1 MRINYIAACLAG
13 ALTVAIPGGVQ
24 AQEPATGAAA
34 AQHPHTAMQALTD
47 AQFVQMVLE
56 HHQRGLELVRLEKEQ
71 GSSPAVKELATRI
84 GESQE
89 RDIVE
94 LKALSKDEAR
104 GTTGQAEHH
113 GAADHHKGMVQQ
125 SETIMKEL
133 KAKSGEELDRAFLL
147 VMIPHHAGAIVLAD
161 RALAH
166 LDHPDLLGMAG
177 ATISE
182 QAREVGHMRE
192 MLDELEG
199 HREE

>member
-1 MRINYIAACLAG
+1 MRINYIAACLAAG

-47 AQFVQMVLE
+47 AQFVQMMLE

-113 GAADHHKGMVQQ
+113 GAADQHKGMVQQ
-125 SETIMKEL
+125 SETMMKEL
-133 KAKSGEELDRAFLL
+133 KAKSGEELDRAFLEH
-147 VMIPHHAGAIVLAD
+147 MAKHHQMAISMTEDASLQDPEVKKLAEKMLESQ
-161 RALAH
+161 RQELAELKKH
-166 LDHPDLLGMAG
+166 LGDG
-177 ATISE
+177 SSK
-182 QAREVGHMRE
+182 
-192 MLDELEG
+192 
-199 HREE
+199 

>member
-1 MRINYIAACLAG
+1 M
-13 ALTVAIPGGVQ
+13 Q

-47 AQFVQMVLE
+47 AQFVQMMLE

-94 LKALSKDEAR
+94 LKALSEDEAR

-133 KAKSGEELDRAFLL
+133 RQTLTKYNAAF
-147 VMIPHHAGAIVLAD
+147 
-161 RALAH
+161 
-166 LDHPDLLGMAG
+166 
-177 ATISE
+177 
-182 QAREVGHMRE
+182 
-192 MLDELEG
+192 
-199 HREE
+199 

>member
-1 MRINYIAACLAG
+1 MRINYIAACLAAG

-47 AQFVQMVLE
+47 AQFVQMMLE

-113 GAADHHKGMVQQ
+113 GAADHHKGMVEQ
-125 SETIMKEL
+125 SETMMKEL
-133 KAKSGEELDRAFLL
+133 KAKSGEELDRAFLEH
-147 VMIPHHAGAIVLAD
+147 MAKHHQMAISMTEDATLQDPEVKKLAEKMLESQ
-161 RALAH
+161 RQELAELKKH
-166 LDHPDLLGMAG
+166 LGDG
-177 ATISE
+177 SSK
-182 QAREVGHMRE
+182 
-192 MLDELEG
+192 
-199 HREE
+199 

>member
-1 MRINYIAACLAG
+1 MRINYIAVCLAAG
-13 ALTVAIPGGVQ
+13 ALTVAIPGVVH
-24 AQEPATGAAA
+24 AQQPATGADA

-47 AQFVQMVLE
+47 AQFVQMMLE

-71 GSSPAVKELATRI
+71 GSSPAVKELAARI

-125 SETIMKEL
+125 SETMMKEL
-133 KAKSGEELDRAFLL
+133 KAKSGEELDRAFLEH
-147 VMIPHHAGAIVLAD
+147 MAKHHQMAISMTEDATLQDPEVKKLAEKMLESQ
-161 RALAH
+161 RQELAELKKH
-166 LDHPDLLGMAG
+166 LGDG
-177 ATISE
+177 SSK
-182 QAREVGHMRE
+182 
-192 MLDELEG
+192 
-199 HREE
+199 

>member
-1 MRINYIAACLAG
+1 MRINYIAACLAAG

-47 AQFVQMVLE
+47 AQFVQMMLE

-125 SETIMKEL
+125 SETMMKEL
-133 KAKSGEELDRAFLL
+133 KAKSGEELDRAFLEH
-147 VMIPHHAGAIVLAD
+147 MAKHHQMAISMTEDATLQDPQVKQLAEKMLESQ
-161 RALAH
+161 RQELAELKKH
-166 LDHPDLLGMAG
+166 LGDG
-177 ATISE
+177 SSK
-182 QAREVGHMRE
+182 
-192 MLDELEG
+192 
-199 HREE
+199 

>member
-1 MRINYIAACLAG
+1 MRINYIAACLAAG

-47 AQFVQMVLE
+47 AQFVQMMLE

-125 SETIMKEL
+125 SETMMKEL
-133 KAKSGEELDRAFLL
+133 KAKSGEELDRAFLEH
-147 VMIPHHAGAIVLAD
+147 MAKHHQMAISMTEDATLQDPEVKKLAEKMLESQ
-161 RALAH
+161 RQELAELKKH
-166 LDHPDLLGMAG
+166 LGDG
-177 ATISE
+177 SSK
-182 QAREVGHMRE
+182 
-192 MLDELEG
+192 
-199 HREE
+199 

>member
-1 MRINYIAACLAG
+1 MRINYIAACLAAG

-34 AQHPHTAMQALTD
+34 AQHPHTAMQVLTD
-47 AQFVQMVLE
+47 AQFVQMMLE

-113 GAADHHKGMVQQ
+113 GAADHHKGMVEQ
-125 SETIMKEL
+125 SETMMKEL
-133 KAKSGEELDRAFLL
+133 KAKSGEELDRAFLDH
-147 VMIPHHAGAIVLAD
+147 MAKHHQMAISMTEDATLQDPEVKKLAEKMLESQ
-161 RALAH
+161 RQELAELKKH
-166 LDHPDLLGMAG
+166 LGDG
-177 ATISE
+177 SSK
-182 QAREVGHMRE
+182 
-192 MLDELEG
+192 
-199 HREE
+199 

>member
-1 MRINYIAACLAG
+1 MRINYIAACLAAG

-47 AQFVQMVLE
+47 AQFVQMMLE

-125 SETIMKEL
+125 SETMMKEL
-133 KAKSGEELDRAFLL
+133 KAKSGEELDRAFLEH
-147 VMIPHHAGAIVLAD
+147 MAKHHQMAISMTEDATLQHPEVKKLAEKMLESQ
-161 RALAH
+161 RQELAELKKH
-166 LDHPDLLGMAG
+166 LGDG
-177 ATISE
+177 SSK
-182 QAREVGHMRE
+182 
-192 MLDELEG
+192 
-199 HREE
+199 

>member
-1 MRINYIAACLAG
+1 MRINYIAACLAAG

-47 AQFVQMVLE
+47 GQFVQMMLE

-113 GAADHHKGMVQQ
+113 GAADQHKGMVQQ
-125 SETIMKEL
+125 SETMMKEL
-133 KAKSGEELDRAFLL
+133 KAKSGEELDRAFLEH
-147 VMIPHHAGAIVLAD
+147 MAKHHQMAISMTEDASLQDPEVKKLAEKMLESQ
-161 RALAH
+161 RQELAELKKH
-166 LDHPDLLGMAG
+166 LGDG
-177 ATISE
+177 SSK
-182 QAREVGHMRE
+182 
-192 MLDELEG
+192 
-199 HREE
+199 